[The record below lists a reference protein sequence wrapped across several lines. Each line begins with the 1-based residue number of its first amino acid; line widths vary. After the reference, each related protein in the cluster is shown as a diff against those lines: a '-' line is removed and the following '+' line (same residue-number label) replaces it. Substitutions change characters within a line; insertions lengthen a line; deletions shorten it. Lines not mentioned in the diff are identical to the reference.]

1 MGLGHAKFQWNIFC
15 GASRSF
21 GFAGDS
27 FGLSSRLGRVVMYP
41 IKFLATGVEMGTLV
55 DRFARRRGYF
65 IALAVCLL
73 ASATNQ
79 ASFLHAQNAAKA
91 GEPSFEVTSALAR
104 KLYSLPD
111 DDSVRSARTK
121 LAADPKNVALV
132 LALSKAEAGRR
143 QYREAVATCTKGLL
157 AAPKDADL
165 YVERGHR
172 ELGLREFGSALQD
185 LKRATELAPNNLDAH
200 YHLGLAHYFLGEFS
214 AAAASFEA
222 ALALAKNNDSL
233 IDCSNWLYVSLRRAG
248 QEGRASEALS
258 RITPAVTNTE
268 PHLYFYLRL
277 LHFYQGTLTEREVLP
292 PPPAKPDDLEAELS
306 FNTVSYG
313 VGNWHL
319 YHHET
324 PQAISLFEEVVKG
337 EAWNS
342 WGFIGSEVELA
353 RSKK

>member
-1 MGLGHAKFQWNIFC
+1 MF
-15 GASRSF
+15 S
-21 GFAGDS
+21 
-27 FGLSSRLGRVVMYP
+27 
-41 IKFLATGVEMGTLV
+41 IKFSRAGVEMNTLI
-55 DRFARRRGYF
+55 DRIARRRGYF
-65 IALAVCLL
+65 LAFALGLL
-73 ASATNQ
+73 ASGANPI
-79 ASFLHAQNAAKA
+79 SFLHAQNAAKA
-91 GEPSFEVTSALAR
+91 GEPSFEVTSALGR
-104 KLYSLPD
+104 KLYALPD
-111 DDSVRSARTK
+111 DESVTTARKK

-143 QYREAVATCTKGLL
+143 QYKEAVATCTKGLL

-172 ELGLREFGSALQD
+172 ELGLREFSPAMQD
-185 LKRATELAPNNLDAH
+185 LKRATELAPDNLDAH
-200 YHLGLAHYFLGEFS
+200 YHLGLAHYFLGEFG

-222 ALALAKNNDSL
+222 ARKLAKNNDSL

-248 QEGRASEALS
+248 EEGRASEALA
-258 RITPAVTNTE
+258 RITPDVTNTE

-277 LHFYQGTLTEREVLP
+277 LHFYQGKLTEREVLP
-292 PPPAKPDDLEAELS
+292 PRPAKPDDLEAELS

-324 PQAISLFEEVVKG
+324 PQAVSLFKEVVKG

-353 RSKK
+353 RSRK

>member
-1 MGLGHAKFQWNIFC
+1 MF
-15 GASRSF
+15 S
-21 GFAGDS
+21 
-27 FGLSSRLGRVVMYP
+27 
-41 IKFLATGVEMGTLV
+41 IKFSRAGVEMNTLI
-55 DRFARRRGYF
+55 DRIARRRGYF
-65 IALAVCLL
+65 LAFALGLL
-73 ASATNQ
+73 ASGANPI
-79 ASFLHAQNAAKA
+79 SFLHAQNAAKV
-91 GEPSFEVTSALAR
+91 GEPSFEVTSALGR
-104 KLYSLPD
+104 KLYALPD
-111 DDSVRSARTK
+111 DESVTTARKK

-143 QYREAVATCTKGLL
+143 QYKEAVATCTKGLL

-172 ELGLREFGSALQD
+172 ELGLREFSPAMQD
-185 LKRATELAPNNLDAH
+185 LKRATELAPENLDAH
-200 YHLGLAHYFLGEFS
+200 YHLGLAHYFLGEFG

-222 ALALAKNNDSL
+222 ARKLAKNNDSL

-248 QEGRASEALS
+248 EEGRASEALA
-258 RITPAVTNTE
+258 RITPDVKNTE

-277 LHFYQGTLTEREVLP
+277 LHFYQGKLTEREVLP
-292 PPPAKPDDLEAELS
+292 PRPAKPDDLEAELS

-324 PQAISLFEEVVKG
+324 PQAVNLFKEVVKG

-353 RSKK
+353 RSRK